1 MLRDIFLNFY
11 TIEDKASMLTVSFE
25 ALTAILMVQY
35 HLNLN
40 CFTIIIHDYKFTSA
54 NRNGPKL
61 CKSLKQKP
69 HIHIGYI
76 LLKKTNERKCIL

>member
-35 HLNLN
+35 HLNLH
-40 CFTIIIHDYKFTSA
+40 CFTIIIHDYNLQVQIEMAQNFV
-54 NRNGPKL
+54 RV
-61 CKSLKQKP
+61 
-69 HIHIGYI
+69 
-76 LLKKTNERKCIL
+76 

>member
-35 HLNLN
+35 HLN
-40 CFTIIIHDYKFTSA
+40 CFTIIIHDYNLQVQIEMAQNFV
-54 NRNGPKL
+54 RV
-61 CKSLKQKP
+61 
-69 HIHIGYI
+69 
-76 LLKKTNERKCIL
+76 